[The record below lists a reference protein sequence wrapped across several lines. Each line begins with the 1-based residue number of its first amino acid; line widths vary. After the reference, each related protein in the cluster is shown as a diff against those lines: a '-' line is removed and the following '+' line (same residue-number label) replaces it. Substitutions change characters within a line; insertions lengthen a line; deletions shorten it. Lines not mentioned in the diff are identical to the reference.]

1 MAIFL
6 PVRFFGGSG
15 AMATARLD
23 EIIRLMVGREIA
35 EIYPRAASEPGAPV
49 LELKNLAG
57 ETKPRAVS
65 LTLRAGEILG
75 IAGLV
80 GAGRTEIAQAI
91 FGLDPAMT
99 GKVFVRGQQVKPRSV
114 RRMMAAGVGMLPED
128 VLPADTAA
136 RVFAPYLQEALGQS
150 VFIENRAGASS
161 IVGTESVVR
170 AAPDGYTLLFGSSSS
185 FAVNPAVMKN
195 LRFDINKELKLV
207 GLVSYTPHVLV
218 VRSTLP
224 VNSLADLVALAK
236 KEPGKYSYAS
246 SGTGGAIH
254 LASELF
260 KIEAG
265 IDLLHVPYRGGGPAV
280 VSLLSGDVDVFI
292 SDLSTTVENI
302 RGGRLKALAM
312 AWPTRSPFLPE
323 TPTFAEAGYPK
334 VVSASW
340 FGLAAPV
347 ATPPDVIAKLSESMQ
362 KAFASPEYQAG
373 LKKLGNE
380 QFTLDAT
387 QSNAFIGDEVAK
399 WMAVAKAAKIQTE

>member
-1 MAIFL
+1 MTAL
-6 PVRFFGGSG
+6 NRRRALALMGS
-15 AMATARLD
+15 L
-23 EIIRLMVGREIA
+23 I
-35 EIYPRAASEPGAPV
+35 P
-49 LELKNLAG
+49 
-57 ETKPRAVS
+57 AV
-65 LTLRAGEILG
+65 AF
-75 IAGLV
+75 
-80 GAGRTEIAQAI
+80 GAGYPDR
-91 FGLDPAMT
+91 P
-99 GKVFVRGQQVKPRSV
+99 VKLV
-114 RRMMAAGVGMLPED
+114 VALAAGG
-128 VLPADTAA
+128 PADTAA

-224 VNSLADLVALAK
+224 INSLADLVALAK

-323 TPTFAEAGYPK
+323 TPTFAEAGMPGL
-334 VVSASW
+334 ATGTW
-340 FGLAAPV
+340 FGFLAPV
-347 ATPPDVIAKLSESMQ
+347 GTPAAVIERVNAEVNKVLRD
-362 KAFASPEYQAG
+362 PAG
-373 LKKLGNE
+373 RARLIEMGME
-380 QFTLDAT
+380 G
-387 QSNAFIGDEVAK
+387 SVG
-399 WMAVAKAAKIQTE
+399 